1 MESQSLV
8 LGLLIA
14 ALSLLVVLWPFI
26 NVGRRDEAQASSPA
40 LESLVEQRDAIYAA
54 LRDLDFDYET
64 GKLTDEDYHTQRE
77 VWVQRG
83 VNVLKALDAT
93 QQTVREAG
101 ASIGR
106 QLPEGEGPSSHEDV
120 ESVDAQI
127 EAAIAERRHSG
138 RQSA

>member
-1 MESQSLV
+1 
-8 LGLLIA
+8 
-14 ALSLLVVLWPFI
+14 
-26 NVGRRDEAQASSPA
+26 
-40 LESLVEQRDAIYAA
+40 
-54 LRDLDFDYET
+54 
-64 GKLTDEDYHTQRE
+64 
-77 VWVQRG
+77 

>member
-1 MESQSLV
+1 MESQSVV

-26 NVGRRDEAQASSPA
+26 GMGRRDEAQAGSPA
-40 LESLVEQRDAIYAA
+40 LDSLVEQREAIYAA

-64 GKLTDEDYHTQRE
+64 GKLTEEDYHAQRE
-77 VWVQRG
+77 VWVRRG
-83 VNVLKALDAT
+83 VNTLKALDVA
-93 QQTVREAG
+93 QQAARPSG
-101 ASIGR
+101 ASIIP
-106 QLPEGEGPSSHEDV
+106 QPPEGSGPSSQGDA